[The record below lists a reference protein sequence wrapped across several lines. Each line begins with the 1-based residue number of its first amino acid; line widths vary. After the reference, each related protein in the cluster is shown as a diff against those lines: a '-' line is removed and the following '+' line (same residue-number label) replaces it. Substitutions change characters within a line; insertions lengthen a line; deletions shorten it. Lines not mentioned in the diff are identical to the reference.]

1 MMGLRYLPST
11 GLGSFPTTGV
21 WTVSAKV
28 LGSSNARGL
37 LNVSTRSLLLLTP
50 SSLWV
55 SGINHPGPGFSGGAT
70 DEHWLYVS
78 KDKLKV
84 GTFLLAQILCETK
97 VGIGTRELVEE
108 MLPSWVWWLFCR
120 ERVKRKKNIIFFLS
134 EVYSTLLREWLKKTC
149 LFIHILWIR
158 GWGVRRCG

>member
-21 WTVSAKV
+21 GTVSAKV
-28 LGSSNARGL
+28 LGSSNARVL
-37 LNVSTRSLLLLTP
+37 LYVPTWSLLQLTP
-50 SSLWV
+50 FFPRV
-55 SGINHPGPGFSGGAT
+55 SGINHPGPGFSGVAT
-70 DEHWLYVS
+70 GEHWLYVS

-108 MLPSWVWWLFCR
+108 MLPS
-120 ERVKRKKNIIFFLS
+120 
-134 EVYSTLLREWLKKTC
+134 
-149 LFIHILWIR
+149 
-158 GWGVRRCG
+158 